1 MKTFSEI
8 CFETLHRTKPF
19 DWPDQLEKS
28 PVTDADIQEVEH
40 TWGIHFPEEFKEF
53 LKSYILPDPTVVY
66 GKFTGDWAGGGITW
80 SHELK
85 RYLTWEEIPEDQ
97 EVLLLKFVLDGL
109 EGMADL
115 REHSL
120 RENME
125 RLSWTGT
132 ALLGYLLLGEFTDHY
147 LFLECETGAVVY
159 VDHDFYSM
167 SHQKEIDNIREYK
180 SMLFEN
186 FHDLL
191 QCLFLGAVYDGVTGE
206 VENAEGETRCIP

>member
-1 MKTFSEI
+1 M
-8 CFETLHRTKPF
+8 
-19 DWPDQLEKS
+19 
-28 PVTDADIQEVEH
+28 
-40 TWGIHFPEEFKEF
+40 
-53 LKSYILPDPTVVY
+53 
-66 GKFTGDWAGGGITW
+66 
-80 SHELK
+80 
-85 RYLTWEEIPEDQ
+85 
-97 EVLLLKFVLDGL
+97 LKFILSGL

-132 ALLGYLLLGEFTDHY
+132 APLGYLLLGEFTDYY

-180 SMLFEN
+180 SMLFKN

-191 QCLFLGAVYDGVTGE
+191 RCLFLGAVYDGATGE
-206 VENAEGETRCIP
+206 LEDAEGETRCIP

>member
-1 MKTFSEI
+1 MKTFSEF
-8 CFETLHRTKPF
+8 CFETLHRTRPF
-19 DWPDQLEKS
+19 GWPDQLVKS
-28 PVTDADIQEVEH
+28 PVTDADIQAVED
-40 TWGIHFPEEFKEF
+40 TWGIHFPEDFKEF

-97 EVLLLKFVLDGL
+97 EILLLKFVLDGL

-120 RENME
+120 QENME

-132 ALLGYLLLGEFTDHY
+132 APLGYLLLGEFADYY
-147 LFLECETGAVVY
+147 LFLECETGTEAG
-159 VDHDFYSM
+159 
-167 SHQKEIDNIREYK
+167 R
-180 SMLFEN
+180 EN
-186 FHDLL
+186 F
-191 QCLFLGAVYDGVTGE
+191 
-206 VENAEGETRCIP
+206 